1 MTPANKWTVVF
12 DENAS
17 PKIVSLSLNGSELAV
32 RSFNLEQEVCKPTV
46 LKLEIYIDKDTLE
59 TIHL

>member
-12 DENAS
+12 DEKAS

-32 RSFNLEQEVCKPTV
+32 RSFSYEQNVGKPTV

>member
-12 DENAS
+12 DEKAS

-32 RSFNLEQEVCKPTV
+32 RSFNLEQVVGKPTV
-46 LKLEIYIDKDTLE
+46 LKLEVFIHNDTLE

>member
-32 RSFNLEQEVCKPTV
+32 RSFSLEQDVGKPTV
-46 LKLEIYIDKDTLE
+46 LKLEVFIHNDTLE

>member
-12 DENAS
+12 DEKAS
-17 PKIVSLSLNGSELAV
+17 SKIVSLSLNGSELAV
-32 RSFNLEQEVCKPTV
+32 RSFSYEQNVGKPTV
-46 LKLEIYIDKDTLE
+46 LKLEVYIHNDTLE